1 MQDAI
6 AVWAHQRARVE
17 EEVSRRQE
25 SIRYASQTALL
36 HSRPA
41 TAVHAIAEE
50 GSMMGMSSARSPGLG
65 GTARSGRGSVARR
78 SPNRAGGA
86 DVSMESEGSDDD
98 EVERFLLFFLF
109 TLVTCARRT
118 CRDLLFL
125 ICYSRA

>member
-78 SPNRAGGA
+78 SPNRAGGG

-98 EVERFLLFFLF
+98 EVDPSTQ
-109 TLVTCARRT
+109 TLV
-118 CRDLLFL
+118 FSL
-125 ICYSRA
+125 IPCS